1 MAGLVP
7 AIHVGPAPEPL
18 QENLKHRPDVDPRD
32 EPGDDEE
39 RLRSSHEPFSVG
51 KVG

>member
-7 AIHVGPAPEPL
+7 AIHVFSDG
-18 QENLKHRPDVDPRD
+18 KDVDPRD

-39 RLRSSHEPFSVG
+39 GFSNNRA
-51 KVG
+51 KANSLSQTAAILLHA